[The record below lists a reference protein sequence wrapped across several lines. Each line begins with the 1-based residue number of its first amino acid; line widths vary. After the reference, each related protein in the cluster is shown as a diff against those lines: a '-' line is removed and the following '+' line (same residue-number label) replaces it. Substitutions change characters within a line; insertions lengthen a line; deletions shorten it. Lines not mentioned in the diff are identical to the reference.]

1 MIRME
6 ITAGQR
12 GYSVTQ
18 SVAELLPELK
28 QYNLKKMIKQG
39 DIKLNGSLIKKDFE
53 VEDGDVVEVYMP
65 MEFEIAPVMDICY
78 EDKNIMVINKLPGM
92 SVSGQQPELMSS
104 VINHMKDRGEYFED
118 TGNIPFPCYKLD
130 IYTGGLVL
138 FAKNGDMFE
147 SLREAFRQRRI
158 KRIFKAIVK
167 GCPPDKEGHFQHF
180 YAKDSKDKYRVAD
193 GKINGAVPICT
204 RYRVLRTNGKYSL
217 VEIEP
222 VTQYMN
228 QERAHMEAV
237 GYPILGDNTYGD
249 ARLNKKMGIRYQALW
264 ATEIEF
270 LTGTNNM
277 LEYLNGKV
285 IYTEDVNFPLVS
297 M

>member
-1 MIRME
+1 MIRLE

-18 SVAELLPELK
+18 SVAELLPELR
-28 QYNLKKMIKQG
+28 QYNLKKMIKRG
-39 DIKLNGSLIKKDFE
+39 DIKLNGSLIKRDFE

-78 EDKNIMVINKLPGM
+78 EDKNIMVVNKLPGM
-92 SVSGQQPELMSS
+92 TVSGQQPDLMSS
-104 VINHMKDRGEYFED
+104 VINHMKDRGEYYED

-130 IYTGGLVL
+130 IFTGGLVL

-147 SLREAFRQRRI
+147 GLREAFHQRRI
-158 KRIFKAIVK
+158 KRIFKAIIK
-167 GCPPDKEGHFQHF
+167 GCPPEKEGHFQHF
-180 YAKDSKDKYRVAD
+180 YAKDGKDKYRVAD
-193 GKINGAVPICT
+193 GKISGAVPICT

-249 ARLNKKMGIRYQALW
+249 TRLNKKMGIRYQALW

-270 LTGTNNM
+270 VTGTGNM